1 MLQGAAL
8 GANPARFSSLF
19 KQRTLSDATPI
30 AIFDSSTITGIYQE
44 QRFLSY
50 TGRTTIVEKRERTFA
65 VLSADRAG
73 RLSRHFSYLNGLR
86 IGA

>member
-1 MLQGAAL
+1 MLQGVAL

-19 KQRTLSDATPI
+19 KQRTLSDATPT
-30 AIFDSSTITGIYQE
+30 AILDSSTITGIYQE

-50 TGRTTIVEKRERTFA
+50 KGRTTIVEKRERTFA

-73 RLSRHFSYLNGLR
+73 RLSRHFSNLNGLR

>member
-1 MLQGAAL
+1 MLQGVAL
-8 GANPARFSSLF
+8 GANPARLSSLF
-19 KQRTLSDATPI
+19 KQRTLSDATST